1 MSKRKIGLAIRK
13 RRKELGLSQSELA
26 SRLGYKD
33 HSTLAKVETGVNDI
47 TIDTLFKYAKA
58 LDISATDLLNHSL
71 DEAEGI
77 YRLDFDYLPTFPNIH
92 DCKVERIIVGKD
104 SFSLVFERG
113 IARHDSVRF
122 HHPRAD
128 SLEIEYHLTDEPE
141 LYLAKGRR
149 IIPAPYETLKDLVNE
164 SLIYLC
170 EYVGYKSVIIKL
182 CGASLAILN
191 LTVNQVDYRWIE

>member
-1 MSKRKIGLAIRK
+1 MSERKIGLAIKR

-58 LDISATDLLNHSL
+58 LDISATDLLRYSL
-71 DEAEGI
+71 NEAEGI
-77 YRLDFDYLPTFPNIH
+77 YRLDSDYLPTFPNIH

-113 IARHDSVRF
+113 IARHDSVRS

-128 SLEIEYHLTDEPE
+128 SLEIEYHLTDEPD
-141 LYLAKGRR
+141 LYLAKGGR
-149 IIPAPYETLKDLVNE
+149 IIPTPCETLKDLVNE
-164 SLIYLC
+164 GLVYLC

>member
-1 MSKRKIGLAIRK
+1 MSERKIGLAIKR

-47 TIDTLFKYAKA
+47 TIDTLFKYAEA
-58 LDISATDLLNHSL
+58 LGLSATDLLRYSL

-77 YRLDFDYLPTFPNIH
+77 YRLDSDYLPTFPNIH

-104 SFSLVFERG
+104 SFSFVFERG
-113 IARHDSVRF
+113 IARHDSVRS

-128 SLEIEYHLTDEPE
+128 SLEIEYHLTDEPD
-141 LYLAKGRR
+141 LYLAKGGR
-149 IIPAPYETLKDLVNE
+149 IIPTPCETLKDLVNE
-164 SLIYLC
+164 GLVYLC
-170 EYVGYKSVIIKL
+170 EYVGYKSIIIKL

>member
-1 MSKRKIGLAIRK
+1 MSERKIGLAIKR
-13 RRKELGLSQSELA
+13 RRKELDLSQSELA

-58 LDISATDLLNHSL
+58 LDISATNLLRYSL

-77 YRLDFDYLPTFPNIH
+77 YRLDSDYLPTFPNIH
-92 DCKVERIIVGKD
+92 DCKVERITVGKD
-104 SFSLVFERG
+104 SFSLVFERD
-113 IARHDSVRF
+113 IARHDSVRS
-122 HHPRAD
+122 HLPRAD
-128 SLEIEYHLTDEPE
+128 SLEIEYHLADEPE
-141 LYLAKGRR
+141 LYLAKGGR
-149 IIPAPYETLKDLVNE
+149 IIPAPCETLKNLVNE
-164 SLIYLC
+164 GLIYLC
-170 EYVGYKSVIIKL
+170 EYVGYKTVIIKL

>member
-1 MSKRKIGLAIRK
+1 MSERKIGLAIKR

-47 TIDTLFKYAKA
+47 TIDTLFKYAEA
-58 LDISATDLLNHSL
+58 LGLSATDLLRYSL

-77 YRLDFDYLPTFPNIH
+77 YRLDSDYLPTFPNIH

-113 IARHDSVRF
+113 IARHDSVRS

-128 SLEIEYHLTDEPE
+128 SLEIEYHLTDEPD
-141 LYLAKGRR
+141 LYLAKGGR
-149 IIPAPYETLKDLVNE
+149 IIPTPCETLKDLVNE
-164 SLIYLC
+164 GLVYLC

>member
-1 MSKRKIGLAIRK
+1 MSERKIGLAIKR

-58 LDISATDLLNHSL
+58 LDISATDLLRYSL

-77 YRLDFDYLPTFPNIH
+77 YRLDSDYLPTFPNIH

-113 IARHDSVRF
+113 IARHDSVRS

-128 SLEIEYHLTDEPE
+128 SLEIEYHLTDEPD
-141 LYLAKGRR
+141 LYLAKGGR
-149 IIPAPYETLKDLVNE
+149 IIPTPCETLKDLVNE
-164 SLIYLC
+164 GLVYLC

-191 LTVNQVDYRWIE
+191 LNVNQVDYRWIE

>member
-1 MSKRKIGLAIRK
+1 MSERKIGLAIKR

-58 LDISATDLLNHSL
+58 LDISATDLLRYSL

-77 YRLDFDYLPTFPNIH
+77 YRLDSDYLPTFPNIH

-113 IARHDSVRF
+113 IARHDSVRS

-128 SLEIEYHLTDEPE
+128 SLEIEYHLTDEPD
-141 LYLAKGRR
+141 LYLAKGGR
-149 IIPAPYETLKDLVNE
+149 IIPAPCETLKNLVNE
-164 SLIYLC
+164 GLIYLC
-170 EYVGYKSVIIKL
+170 EYVGYKTVIIKL

>member
-1 MSKRKIGLAIRK
+1 MSERKIGLAIKR
-13 RRKELGLSQSELA
+13 RRKELDLSQSELA

-47 TIDTLFKYAKA
+47 TIDTLFKYAEA
-58 LDISATDLLNHSL
+58 LGLSATDLLNYSL
-71 DEAEGI
+71 DEVEGI
-77 YRLDFDYLPTFPNIH
+77 YRLDSDYLPTFPNIH
-92 DCKVERIIVGKD
+92 DCKVKRIIVGKD
-104 SFSLVFERG
+104 SFSFVFERG

-128 SLEIEYHLTDEPE
+128 SLEIEYHLADEPE
-141 LYLAKGRR
+141 FYLAKGGR
-149 IIPAPYETLKDLVNE
+149 IIPAPCETLKDLVNE
-164 SLIYLC
+164 GLVYLC
-170 EYVGYKSVIIKL
+170 EYVGYKSIIIKL

>member
-1 MSKRKIGLAIRK
+1 MSERKIGLAIKR

-47 TIDTLFKYAKA
+47 TVDTLFKYAKA
-58 LDISATDLLNHSL
+58 LDISVTDLLNYSL
-71 DEAEGI
+71 DEAKGI
-77 YRLDFDYLPTFPNIH
+77 YHLGFDCLPTLPNIH
-92 DCKVERIIVGKD
+92 DCKVERITVGKD
-104 SFSLVFERG
+104 SLLLVFEKD

-128 SLEIEYHLTDEPE
+128 SLEIEYRLADEPE
-141 LYLAKGRR
+141 LYLAKGGR

-164 SLIYLC
+164 GLIYLC

>member
-1 MSKRKIGLAIRK
+1 MSERKIGLAIKR

-58 LDISATDLLNHSL
+58 LDISATDLLRYSL

-77 YRLDFDYLPTFPNIH
+77 YRLDSDYLPTFPNIH
-92 DCKVERIIVGKD
+92 DCKVERIVVGKD

-113 IARHDSVRF
+113 IARHDSVRS

-128 SLEIEYHLTDEPE
+128 SLEIEYHLTDEPD
-141 LYLAKGRR
+141 LYLAKGGR
-149 IIPAPYETLKDLVNE
+149 IIPTPCETLKDLVNE
-164 SLIYLC
+164 GLVYLC
-170 EYVGYKSVIIKL
+170 EYVGYKSIIIKL

>member
-1 MSKRKIGLAIRK
+1 MSRVIIGLAIRK

-47 TIDTLFKYAKA
+47 TVDTLFKYAEA
-58 LDISATDLLNHSL
+58 LGLSATDLLSYSL
-71 DEAEGI
+71 DEAKGI
-77 YRLDFDYLPTFPNIH
+77 YRLDFDYLPTLPNID

-104 SFSLVFERG
+104 SLLFVFERD
-113 IARHDSVRF
+113 IACHDSVRF

-128 SLEIEYHLTDEPE
+128 SLKIEYHLADEPE
-141 LYLAKGRR
+141 LYLAKGGR
-149 IIPAPYETLKDLVNE
+149 IIPVPYETLKDLVNE
-164 SLIYLC
+164 GLIYLC
-170 EYVGYKSVIIKL
+170 EYVGYKSVIIKF

>member
-1 MSKRKIGLAIRK
+1 MGRAIVGLAIRK
-13 RRKELGLSQSELA
+13 RRKGLGLSQSELA

-47 TIDTLFKYAKA
+47 TVDTLFKYAEA
-58 LDISATDLLNHSL
+58 LGLSATDLLNRNL
-71 DEAEGI
+71 GVDEGI
-77 YRLDFDYLPTFPNIH
+77 YRLDSDYLPTLPNIH

-128 SLEIEYHLTDEPE
+128 SLEIEYHLADEPE
-141 LYLAKGRR
+141 LYLAKGGR

-164 SLIYLC
+164 GLIYLC

-182 CGASLAILN
+182 CGASLAVLK
-191 LTVNQVDYRWIE
+191 LTVSQVDYRWIE